1 MFVSAYLSRV
11 KLSHLAP
18 KRTRRRRPPS
28 PLGLIQTL
36 QRMLRCPLFRN
47 ANICNGSTIGDVNG
61 SSSVQIRGM
70 LSCGIVGVF
79 IMGLLRKGIRLGWL
93 SVRARLLPRMGLR
106 ERLTDDRN
114 RCVLQAGGGHHSG
127 VRGEAERS
135 DGRVSDDRWYLHQ
148 SRRIE
153 RLNAG
158 HRVMIH
164 YCSDLSG
171 SKVTARFPRT
181 NRLNRRSHP
190 SSLIEP
196 SSWRGS
202 RRIRLGQVASGCID
216 GWYESSS
223 RSQGSTKHRHA

>member
-1 MFVSAYLSRV
+1 MPTLSKCQHLQWFYDRGCKWI
-11 KLSHLAP
+11 KLCADP
-18 KRTRRRRPPS
+18 
-28 PLGLIQTL
+28 
-36 QRMLRCPLFRN
+36 
-47 ANICNGSTIGDVNG
+47 GDVILWDSRCIHYG
-61 SSSVQIRGM
+61 ASPEGDSPRMAI
-70 LSCGIVGVF
+70 
-79 IMGLLRKGIRLGWL
+79 
-93 SVRARLLPRMGLR
+93 VRARLLPRMGLR